1 MMLSHIK
8 LLQGADDKVV
18 PKEQSIKIY
27 KAILDHGGVVEYK
40 EYEGEGHGW
49 RKADTIR
56 DAIERE
62 IKFYNT
68 NLKIGQ

>member
-1 MMLSHIK
+1 MMLSHTK

-27 KAILDHGGVVEYK
+27 KAILDRGGVVEYK